1 MGRNLWVNQSDF
13 SRDFTVLVWDDL
25 LGVLPPRPEP
35 SERVRLQT
43 WVSEILTLEQLPT
56 VYKIWRQRP
65 DGWSESD
72 VAHAWQDGIAVQI
85 EGCYD
90 ELKITPLAE
99 MPELDYTPPEWHGA
113 ERFAELFAL
122 TPLTLE
128 AAPLGE
134 LFRDEL
140 ERLCLA
146 LDSDETEWGL
156 L

>member
-1 MGRNLWVNQSDF
+1 MGRNLWVNQNDL

-35 SERVRLQT
+35 SERVLLQI

-90 ELKITPLAE
+90 ELKVSPLE
-99 MPELDYTPPEWHGA
+99 QMPKLDYIPPEWKGA
-113 ERFAELFAL
+113 EQFAESFAH
-122 TPLTLE
+122 TPLILE
-128 AAPLGE
+128 VAPLGA
-134 LFRDEL
+134 FFKDEL
-140 ERLCLA
+140 EKLRQA
-146 LDSDETEWGL
+146 LESDELEWGIL
-156 L
+156 

>member
-43 WVSEILTLEQLPT
+43 WVSETLTLEQLPT

-65 DGWSESD
+65 NGWSESD
-72 VAHAWQDGIAVQI
+72 VAHAWQDGTAVQI

-90 ELKITPLAE
+90 ELKVSPLE
-99 MPELDYTPPEWHGA
+99 QMPNLDYTPPEWKGA
-113 ERFAELFAL
+113 EQFAESFAH
-122 TPLTLE
+122 TPFTLE
-128 AAPLGE
+128 AAPLGA
-134 LFRDEL
+134 FFKDEL
-140 ERLCLA
+140 EKLRQA
-146 LDSDETEWGL
+146 LESDELEWGIL
-156 L
+156 